1 MFKRNIEMQAEGLP
15 TGCPVVK
22 TLPFHCRGL
31 GLIPGRGKKFPQAVW
46 TKKKKKKKKNKK
58 KRKKKCKMITAL

>member
-31 GLIPGRGKKFPQAVW
+31 GLIPGGGKKFPQAVW
-46 TKKKKKKKKNKK
+46 PKKKKKKKGRTRRKE
-58 KRKKKCKMITAL
+58 KRNVR